1 MVIGCSDHHIGFCGT
16 LSLSHSTF
24 IAVVKDI
31 IQSVIQHGFNKI
43 ISLNSHGGNQ
53 GVMQVIVEQLGF
65 ANPGASIVG
74 AMWWTNHELDE
85 GNLCP

>member
-1 MVIGCSDHHIGFCGT
+1 
-16 LSLSHSTF
+16 
-24 IAVVKDI
+24 VKDI

-65 ANPGASIVG
+65 ANPGASMVG
-74 AMWWTNHELDE
+74 AM
-85 GNLCP
+85 